1 MRWPLVAVA
10 LVLATLLFWGA
21 ALTAWRRRDAPGANL
36 FGIVAGVAGA
46 GALAVAIS
54 LALALPRTVI
64 VGSTIVVG
72 LLLPIPWFLFSTRY
86 TGRTE
91 LVSFDIAAVVST
103 LPGIG
108 LLATALIFWSQ
119 VVRWIT
125 LPSRESASGLVAVV
139 VTLLTISQWFALLY
153 AGGLVMAGS
162 GVLLWTF
169 HRYEYLD
176 SKSGILLI
184 IFGTVPWLSVLFGFQ
199 VAGTDPIALPGT
211 VAVGFLTGGVAATFG
226 LGPFHLF
233 RRVPA
238 AGNVGPRTIVED
250 LEDMVIVTDE
260 KGTVVELN
268 DIAEQTLASASDVVG
283 TKVVQLLEVPLSD
296 LRTTDIVELQS
307 STGRTL
313 FEPKI
318 SELTDQHGQR
328 LGYAVVLRDVTSRTT
343 RQQRLDVLNRI
354 LRHNLRNDMTV
365 IHGHARRLRENVGD
379 PDLADSA
386 ENIVHVGEKLIQF
399 SEKAR
404 EIDHLMDTTEAA
416 SEEIPLA
423 PLVESVLE
431 TDVANS
437 QRVTYD
443 CDLPDDVVVVGSD
456 ELLEVVLRNL
466 LENSIEHTDRDEP
479 HVEVRASYESAR
491 TYPLT
496 MVILDDGPGIPDI
509 EKEAIEQGTETPL
522 QHGSGLGLWAVRW
535 AITYLGGELDFER
548 RKPRGT
554 KVTIRLPRAH
564 RPGTDVATLGQ
575 QD

>member
-1 MRWPLVAVA
+1 MRWPLVAIA

-64 VGSTIVVG
+64 VGSMIVVG

-108 LLATALIFWSQ
+108 LLATALIFLSQ

-199 VAGTDPIALPGT
+199 VTGTDPIALPGT
-211 VAVGFLTGGVAATFG
+211 VAVGFLTGSVAATFG

-250 LEDMVIVTDE
+250 LEDMVIVTDD
-260 KGTVVELN
+260 KGMVVELN

-328 LGYAVVLRDVTSRTT
+328 LGYAIVLRDVTSRTT

-431 TDVANS
+431 TDVANN

-443 CDLPDDVVVVGSD
+443 CDLPDDVVVIGSD

-466 LENSIEHTDRDEP
+466 LENSIEHSDRDEP

-496 MVILDDGPGIPDI
+496 MVILDNGPGIPDI
-509 EKEAIEQGTETPL
+509 EKEAIEQGAETPL
-522 QHGSGLGLWAVRW
+522 QHGSGLGLWAVHW
-535 AITYLGGELDFER
+535 AITYLGGELDFEC

-564 RPGTDVATLGQ
+564 RSGTDVTTLGQ